1 MSVALK
7 LWATVGDQQLVTG
20 VKVDDTN
27 KPDSSDG
34 DHGANQMFSPITTVR
49 ISSIIVDRVRA
60 LIREG
65 KLKPGDRLPTE
76 RELCSSFGIGRATVR
91 DALRILETIG
101 LIEIRVGSRGG
112 AFVKAPS
119 SLQIGAGLNDM
130 LAAAAISAVEVREAR
145 LTFELGLIDLICER
159 ITEEDVAVLDD
170 ICQRARK
177 AVEEDNYSLNHS
189 LEFHT
194 ALARCAHNRALD
206 MIIETFQISLEM
218 FERPVKQGEPNRGTP
233 GVQEHLDIVEAI
245 KAKNATLAKAILEI
259 HRSRTPKRLRLIA

>member
-1 MSVALK
+1 M
-7 LWATVGDQQLVTG
+7 DEIQ
-20 VKVDDTN
+20 
-27 KPDSSDG
+27 KPPTANSD
-34 DHGANQMFSPITTVR
+34 HVMNQMFSPITTVR
-49 ISSIIVDRVRA
+49 ISSIIVDRVKA

-65 KLKPGDRLPTE
+65 KLRPGDRLPTE

-101 LIEIRVGSRGG
+101 LVEVRVGSRGG

-130 LAAAAISAVEVREAR
+130 LAAAAISAAEVREAR

-159 ITEEDVAVLDD
+159 ITDEDMRVLEEICDRTRTAV
-170 ICQRARK
+170 Q
-177 AVEEDNYSLNHS
+177 EDNYTLNLS

-218 FERPVKQGEPNRGTP
+218 FERPVKEGESSQGTP
-233 GVQEHLDIVEAI
+233 GVQEHFDIVEAI
-245 KAKNATLAKAILEI
+245 KAKNAPLAKAIMEL

>member
-1 MSVALK
+1 M
-7 LWATVGDQQLVTG
+7 
-20 VKVDDTN
+20 DDN
-27 KPDSSDG
+27 IKPEPSAF
-34 DHGANQMFSPITTVR
+34 DHGINQMFSPITTVR

-101 LIEIRVGSRGG
+101 LVEVRVGSRGG

-119 SLQIGAGLNDM
+119 SVQIGAGLNDM

-145 LTFELGLIDLICER
+145 LTFELGLIDLVCER
-159 ITEEDVAVLDD
+159 ITEEDIATLDE
-170 ICQRARK
+170 ICNRAK
-177 AVEEDNYSLNHS
+177 AAVEDDNYTLSHS

-218 FERPVKQGEPNRGTP
+218 FERPVKEGEASRGTP
-233 GVQEHLDIVEAI
+233 GVQEHLELLEAI
-245 KAKNATLAKAILEI
+245 RARNATLAKAIMEI
-259 HRSRTPKRLRLIA
+259 HRSRTPKHLRLIA

>member
-1 MSVALK
+1 MDNK
-7 LWATVGDQQLVTG
+7 
-20 VKVDDTN
+20 K
-27 KPDSSDG
+27 KPDSSSL
-34 DHGANQMFSPITTVR
+34 DHGMSQMFSPITTVR

-101 LIEIRVGSRGG
+101 LIEVRVGSRGG
-112 AFVKAPS
+112 AFVTAPT

-130 LAAAAISAVEVREAR
+130 LAAAAISAAEVREAR

-159 ITEEDVAVLDD
+159 ITDEDLAALND
-170 ICQRARK
+170 ICVRSKA
-177 AVEEDNYSLNHS
+177 AVEDDNYTLSLS

-194 ALARCAHNRALD
+194 ALAHCAHNRALD
-206 MIIETFQISLEM
+206 MIVETFQISLEM
-218 FERPVKQGEPNRGTP
+218 FERPVKQGGPGRETP
-233 GVQEHLDIVEAI
+233 GVQEHIDIVEAI
-245 KAKNATLAKAILEI
+245 KSKNATLAKAIMEL
-259 HRSRTPKRLRLIA
+259 HRSRTPKSLRLIA

>member
-1 MSVALK
+1 MHFVCGSLSGVSNRY
-7 LWATVGDQQLVTG
+7 TG
-20 VKVDDTN
+20 VKVGEME
-27 KPDSSDG
+27 KPESSKN
-34 DHGANQMFSPITTVR
+34 DHGMSQMFSPITTVR

-101 LIEIRVGSRGG
+101 LVEVRVGSRGG

-130 LAAAAISAVEVREAR
+130 LAAAAISAAEVREAR

-159 ITEEDVAVLDD
+159 ITEEDIARLDD
-170 ICQRARK
+170 ICTRAK
-177 AVEEDNYSLNHS
+177 IAVEEDNYSLNHS

-194 ALARCAHNRALD
+194 ALAQCAHNRALD
-206 MIIETFQISLEM
+206 LIIETFQISLQM
-218 FERPVKQGEPNRGTP
+218 FERPVKEGEPSRGTP
-233 GVQEHLDIVEAI
+233 GVQEHFDILEAI
-245 KAKNATLAKAILEI
+245 KANNSILAKAIMEL

>member
-1 MSVALK
+1 MDEIQK
-7 LWATVGDQQLVTG
+7 PPT
-20 VKVDDTN
+20 TN
-27 KPDSSDG
+27 L
-34 DHGANQMFSPITTVR
+34 DHAMNQMFSPITTVR
-49 ISSIIVDRVRA
+49 ISSIIVDRIKA

-65 KLKPGDRLPTE
+65 KLRPGDRLPTE

-101 LIEIRVGSRGG
+101 LVEVRVGSRGG

-130 LAAAAISAVEVREAR
+130 LAAAAISAAEVREAR

-159 ITEEDVAVLDD
+159 ITDEDMQVLEE
-170 ICQRARK
+170 ICDRTRI
-177 AVEEDNYSLNHS
+177 AVEEDNYTLNLS

-218 FERPVKQGEPNRGTP
+218 FERPVKEGEPSQGAP
-233 GVQEHLDIVEAI
+233 GVQEHFDIVEAI
-245 KAKNATLAKAILEI
+245 KARNATLAKTIMEL

>member
-1 MSVALK
+1 
-7 LWATVGDQQLVTG
+7 
-20 VKVDDTN
+20 VDEIQ
-27 KPDSSDG
+27 KPESSG
-34 DHGANQMFSPITTVR
+34 LDHGINQMFSPITTVR

-101 LIEIRVGSRGG
+101 LIEVRVGSRGG

-130 LAAAAISAVEVREAR
+130 LAAASISAAEVREAR
-145 LTFELGLIDLICER
+145 LTFELGLIDLVCER
-159 ITEEDVAVLDD
+159 LTDEDILVLDE
-170 ICQRARK
+170 ICARTKRA
-177 AVEEDNYSLNHS
+177 VDEDNYTLNPS

-218 FERPVKQGEPNRGTP
+218 FERPVKEGEPSRGSP
-233 GVQEHLDIVEAI
+233 GLQEHYDIVEAL
-245 KAKNATLAKAILEI
+245 KARNATLAKAIMEL
-259 HRSRTPKRLRLIA
+259 HRSRTPKHLRLIA